1 MWCFI
6 RGILLLEVSILFL
19 LLSRQNL
26 CLREA
31 RCRAHVLRFGEQ
43 LRKTWGAVGFSGAPA
58 AGLQWSTSCTYSS
71 VPSLDLQAL
80 GRWCH

>member
-6 RGILLLEVSILFL
+6 QGILLLEVSILFL

-26 CLREA
+26 GLREA
-31 RCRAHVLRFGEQ
+31 RCRARALDFGEQ
-43 LRKTWGAVGFSGAPA
+43 LRKTQGAVV
-58 AGLQWSTSCTYSS
+58 LWCSCSRS
-71 VPSLDLQAL
+71 AVEHILPSLDLQAL